1 MKLTMAA
8 GLEATTDVWVTFPS
22 LNEFASFSRE
32 YKGPLAE
39 HLKHGYATVASGDGN
54 EVAIDGKT
62 DEARELSRLAGGF
75 GATVTRA
82 LGGNG
87 AQEAAALKALG
98 SNVAFVGGF
107 SPSQVAQL
115 PSGSRKFFDEVD
127 LSFARTSDE
136 YMPISVILQ
145 AHGTNRYI
153 LCEGRGRR
161 IEQLRPCLRDLP
173 RTLEQIVD
181 KYGGLDMVNLVGWH
195 VLFANGISDRDVHLV
210 KNVVQKIRNATASP
224 LFTDAGGLA
233 AFNEDEM
240 HRLCQIYSL
249 FDTLSVNEN
258 EIAGVS
264 QTVGSKAEDE
274 FQAMHDILDSLDGP
288 TTIWLHTADYQA
300 SLSTKYGEPLLKRAQ
315 ISAAAA
321 GAYRVEKGTYPSS
334 GEITERARVRDY
346 SEDGMRVVENAKLEY
361 NGKIRGV
368 NLAVT
373 PCYRARSFSS
383 TVGAGDVAAAAYTY
397 TIASKGKTS

>member
-1 MKLTMAA
+1 MKLTIAA

-22 LNEFASFSRE
+22 LSEFASFSRE
-32 YKGPLAE
+32 YGGALAK
-39 HLKHGYATVASGDGN
+39 HLKQGYATVASGNGN

-62 DEARELSRLAGGF
+62 KEARELSRLAEKF

-87 AQEAAALKALG
+87 SQEAAALKALG
-98 SNVAFVGGF
+98 SNVTFVGGF
-107 SPSQVAQL
+107 SPNQVARL

-127 LSFARTSDE
+127 LSFARTSEE
-136 YMPISVILQ
+136 YIPISVILQ
-145 AHGTNRYI
+145 ALGTNRYI

-161 IEQLRPCLRDLP
+161 IDQLRPYLRDLP

-195 VLFANGISDRDVHLV
+195 VLFANGISDSDVHLV
-210 KNVVQKIRNATASP
+210 KNVVQKIRSATGSP
-224 LFTDAGGLA
+224 LFTDAGGLE

-240 HRLCQIYSL
+240 RRLCQIYSL
-249 FDTLSVNEN
+249 FDIFSVNED
-258 EIAGVS
+258 EIVGIS

-274 FQAMHDILDSLDGP
+274 FQKMHDILESWDRP
-288 TTIWLHTADYQA
+288 TTIWLHTADHQA
-300 SLSTKYGEPLLKRAQ
+300 SLSTKYGAHLLKRAQ
-315 ISAAAA
+315 ISSAAA

-334 GEITERARVRDY
+334 GEIAERARVEDY
-346 SEDGMRVVENAKLEY
+346 SEDGMRAAKKAKLEY
-361 NGKIRGV
+361 NGKIGGA

-373 PCYRARSFSS
+373 PCYRVRSFSS